1 MIYNYSLKMAHAE
14 SLSRSPPPIPLS
26 IAQITVIIK
35 HLAKK
40 NAPIYYHL
48 RIRFEI
54 RDRHHL
60 GGRDYVNRSGTF
72 PD

>member
-1 MIYNYSLKMAHAE
+1 MAHAE

-40 NAPIYYHL
+40 MLLYTIICEFVSKFAIA
-48 RIRFEI
+48 II
-54 RDRHHL
+54 
-60 GGRDYVNRSGTF
+60 
-72 PD
+72 